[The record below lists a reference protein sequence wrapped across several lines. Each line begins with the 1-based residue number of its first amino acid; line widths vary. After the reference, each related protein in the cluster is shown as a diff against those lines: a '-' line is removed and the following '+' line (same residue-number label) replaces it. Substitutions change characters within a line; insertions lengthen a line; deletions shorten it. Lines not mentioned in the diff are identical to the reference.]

1 LTPNPLVTS
10 LNTNTTLI
18 AERMP
23 GRGEPMLQGG
33 VTVINSMT
41 IGRGNEGISSLRR
54 VGKVVCEMTRNWR
67 RTTLPHCKD
76 ERPDPPPFRGD
87 K

>member
-33 VTVINSMT
+33 VTVIK
-41 IGRGNEGISSLRR
+41 IKEESL
-54 VGKVVCEMTRNWR
+54 
-67 RTTLPHCKD
+67 
-76 ERPDPPPFRGD
+76 
-87 K
+87 

>member
-1 LTPNPLVTS
+1 MTPNPLVTS

-41 IGRGNEGISSLRR
+41 IGRGNNLDRPTDCR
-54 VGKVVCEMTRNWR
+54 VLHLVRVA
-67 RTTLPHCKD
+67 HCI
-76 ERPDPPPFRGD
+76 RVHHAPAL
-87 K
+87 